1 MKRLALLL
9 ALIALPA
16 LAQQRGEALFEAN
29 CASAGCHGPKG
40 VGGQGPALQGR
51 TLAAATIADTV
62 TLGRAGTPMAPFK
75 DVLGDDNL
83 KLVIDYVQALSAAP
97 STGTPIKPA
106 AIDPL
111 VTRGNTL
118 FFDTR
123 RAAWCGACHRVG
135 NRGGP
140 IPTDLAQAS
149 AAKGHPNLAA
159 AMAGAQI
166 VPPITVTMADGSRI
180 TGLQL
185 PGKYPPFRM
194 IDFAS
199 VPPVVRTLRPPDL
212 VEVTIGPN
220 APVFDHRTVR
230 YTGAELTA
238 IAAFL
243 RASETDK

>member
-9 ALIALPA
+9 VLFALPA
-16 LAQQRGEALFEAN
+16 FAQQRGETLFETH

-40 VGGQGPALQGR
+40 VGGQGPALQDR
-51 TLAAATIADTV
+51 NLTAATISDIV

-83 KLVIDYVQALSAAP
+83 KLVVEYVQALSA
-97 STGTPIKPA
+97 TPAAGSPVKPA
-106 AIDPL
+106 AIDPQ
-111 VTRGNTL
+111 VAQGNAL

-140 IPTDLAQAS
+140 IPTDLAQAF
-149 AAKGHPNLAA
+149 AAKGRPDLAG
-159 AMAGAQI
+159 AMAGAR
-166 VPPITVTMADGSRI
+166 ITPAFTATLADGSRI

-194 IDFAS
+194 LDFTS
-199 VPPVVRTLRPPDL
+199 VPPVVRTLQPPDL
-212 VEVTIGPN
+212 IAVSVGPD
-220 APVFDHRTVR
+220 AQPFDHKTVR
-230 YTGAELTA
+230 YGTAELA
-238 IAAFL
+238 AVAAFL